1 VEESEARDA
10 QHDKTEHR
18 IHHLECVFKEC
29 LGIVEDP
36 IYQEATEKHNQTID
50 QEDTPVRQ

>member
-1 VEESEARDA
+1 MEESETRDA

-50 QEDTPVRQ
+50 QEDTPVR